1 VPIEAM
7 EPMRLPKEEK
17 VNIANEMGKERAVK
31 LFQDT
36 LRYKQNVTFYY
47 VNCLVIDLTVL

>member
-1 VPIEAM
+1 M

-17 VNIANEMGKERAVK
+17 VNIAYEMGKETAVK

>member
-17 VNIANEMGKERAVK
+17 VNIAYEMGKETAVK